1 MKKNWS
7 NTALVAYAL
16 LPKIVKELDFG
27 IQSRVK
33 SSYQSKHLKMGVS
46 NEQLIGEIIE
56 LTDGK
61 RKIVN
66 LRYIVGKALK
76 QMKDKSREILIDRMI
91 YKKTFSDISKERKI
105 AMRTTFRRL
114 ENAENEFAKT
124 LSSLG
129 FGERKLQEEFANDKY
144 VKTIH
149 DRIVN
154 DKYFV
159 AKNM

>member
-1 MKKNWS
+1 
-7 NTALVAYAL
+7 
-16 LPKIVKELDFG
+16 
-27 IQSRVK
+27 
-33 SSYQSKHLKMGVS
+33 
-46 NEQLIGEIIE
+46 
-56 LTDGK
+56 
-61 RKIVN
+61 
-66 LRYIVGKALK
+66 
-76 QMKDKSREILIDRMI
+76 
-91 YKKTFSDISKERKI
+91 
-105 AMRTTFRRL
+105 MRTTFRRL

>member
-1 MKKNWS
+1 MKKNCS

-56 LTDGK
+56 LTDEK